1 MELGVNLC
9 QTFTNSGEQ
18 ELLHALGGGLSFLIA
33 VFIFASAAALVGYK
47 KYQVL
52 SNKKTFL
59 FLPTKMWKQI
69 LIEKYQAACAKL
81 TAAEIALFIHG
92 DPDAIDYKA
101 DSLQEQV
108 KIKFL

>member
-1 MELGVNLC
+1 
-9 QTFTNSGEQ
+9 
-18 ELLHALGGGLSFLIA
+18 
-33 VFIFASAAALVGYK
+33 
-47 KYQVL
+47 
-52 SNKKTFL
+52 
-59 FLPTKMWKQI
+59 MWKQI

-101 DSLQEQV
+101 DSLEEQV